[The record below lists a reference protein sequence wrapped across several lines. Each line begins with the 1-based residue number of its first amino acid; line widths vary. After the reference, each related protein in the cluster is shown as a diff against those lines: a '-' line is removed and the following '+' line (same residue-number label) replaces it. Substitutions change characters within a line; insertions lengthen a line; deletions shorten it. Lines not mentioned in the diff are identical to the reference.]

1 MTAAHLSSPRA
12 RSDAPWTGWVGL
24 AARLILGGV
33 LVVAGALKVGAVGES
48 ILAVRAYRLLPYDLT
63 TVVGTVLPF
72 AEVVLGLLL
81 ITGTFT
87 RISGILGALLMVAFI
102 IGIGS
107 AWARGLTLDCG
118 CFGGGGEIS
127 AEEAFAAYPWEIARD
142 VGLAACGAW
151 LAWRP
156 RTPFSLDNWI
166 FGVPNAALADDED
179 ASTEPLTTGK

>member
-1 MTAAHLSSPRA
+1 M
-12 RSDAPWTGWVGL
+12 GWVGL
-24 AARLILGGV
+24 LARLVLGGV
-33 LVVAGALKVGAVGES
+33 LLVAGALKVGAIGES
-48 ILAVRAYRLLPYDLT
+48 ILAVRAYRLLPYELT

-72 AEVVLGLLL
+72 AEVLLGLLL

-87 RISGILGALLMVAFI
+87 RISGVLGALLMVAFI

-151 LAWRP
+151 LALWP

-166 FGVPNAALADDED
+166 FGAPGATPADTAD
-179 ASTEPLTTGK
+179 ADTEPLTTGN